1 MVYLVDCEGAEY
13 LLQILD
19 GECCQSQFQKL
30 LVWSFGKE
38 QWVRKCKTNN
48 YLRPGNV
55 GKELKDQVA
64 VPIIRKYYYVRLS
77 SHLFEQRI
85 AFDRTYL

>member
-38 QWVRKCKTNN
+38 QWARKCKTNN

-55 GKELKDQVA
+55 GKELKEDNFFVSTVA
-64 VPIIRKYYYVRLS
+64 RCREEEATKVVP
-77 SHLFEQRI
+77 
-85 AFDRTYL
+85 